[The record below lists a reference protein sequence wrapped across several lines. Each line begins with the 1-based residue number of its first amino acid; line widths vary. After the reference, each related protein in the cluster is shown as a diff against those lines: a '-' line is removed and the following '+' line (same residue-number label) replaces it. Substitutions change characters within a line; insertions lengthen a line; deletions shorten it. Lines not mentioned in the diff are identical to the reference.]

1 MPLGSITCKDTNV
14 VVVYL
19 MDFLYA
25 VSHESNCSTEDL
37 C

>member
-1 MPLGSITCKDTNV
+1 MPLGSITYKDTN